1 MVGSICRFSP
11 TLAMMNSS
19 RTKMFNLTAL
29 NSLFYHESL
38 SAIESE
44 NNYEYSLEISYKQ
57 INLPGIQRME
67 SVFSSL
73 PERDR
78 WNILIFIDGQDEIQ
92 FDKNTVSVS
101 SVELENKLSLK
112 DDEEKIKVVIKIT
125 KSKEHGLVSLYS
137 IESILAFWSADGIIA
152 AFERYCSFSE
162 GINRVQTFSGISDFK
177 VGEIL
182 FSNEVNGNPSG
193 RDNDRKQELI
203 DKRND
208 VAHFSSSSTAQFVP
222 DDFKFDGFN
231 ENIEIFFRKLTLIS
245 SLTFICD
252 ASRFDTEKREIT
264 FRLNGYRLYANAFP
278 DTLEFNNAI
287 SDEFYEI
294 YLWIYSD
301 GNIIDKIGIAR
312 NIISLHIRND
322 GNLLSLERG
331 TINSIESGFQIYLK
345 ENVHQYIEVKNK
357 LTEFIQSASEK
368 ANSISASFGTAYK
381 TTIFSLYSFF
391 ASTFLLQIL
400 DDNNVVLIN
409 NQLFIIFLV
418 FMLISAFIMRNSKA
432 EVIVEI
438 ERFKE
443 SYIGL
448 KRRYQDLLLEQDISR
463 ILDNDSQHENDLRY
477 IQERLASY
485 SRLWIWTLFLMFA
498 LVTILWISQQS
509 SFITNLSKT
518 LEIILCM

>member
-1 MVGSICRFSP
+1 
-11 TLAMMNSS
+11 MMNSS

-38 SAIESE
+38 SLIESE
-44 NNYEYSLEISYKQ
+44 NNYEYSLEVSYEK
-57 INLPGIQRME
+57 INLPGTQRLE

-78 WNILIFIDGQDEIQ
+78 LKILVFIDGQDEIQ
-92 FDKNTVSVS
+92 FEKNTIPAS
-101 SVELENKLSLK
+101 SEELENKLSLK
-112 DDEEKIKVVIKIT
+112 DDDDKIKVVVKIT

-137 IESILAFWSADGIIA
+137 IESILEFWSSDGVIS

-162 GINRVQTFSGISDFK
+162 GINRVQTFFGISNFR

-182 FSNEVNGNPSG
+182 FSNDTNGNPSG
-193 RDNDRKQELI
+193 LENNRKLELI
-203 DKRND
+203 NKRND
-208 VAHFSSSSTAQFVP
+208 VAHFSSNPVVQFVP
-222 DDFKFDGFN
+222 DDFEFHGSN
-231 ENIEIFFRKLTLIS
+231 ENIELFFRKLVLIS

-252 ASRFDTEKREIT
+252 VSRFDKEKREVT
-264 FRLNGYRLYANAFP
+264 FRLNGYRLYANTFP
-278 DTLEFNNAI
+278 DTLNFNNSM

-294 YLWIYSD
+294 YLWIYAD

-357 LTEFIQSASEK
+357 LSEFIQSASEK

-400 DDNNVVLIN
+400 DDNNAVLIN

-432 EVIVEI
+432 EAVVEI

-443 SYIGL
+443 SYIA
-448 KRRYQDLLLEQDISR
+448 R
-463 ILDNDSQHENDLRY
+463 IQ
-477 IQERLASY
+477 
-485 SRLWIWTLFLMFA
+485 
-498 LVTILWISQQS
+498 V
-509 SFITNLSKT
+509 ITA
-518 LEIILCM
+518 I